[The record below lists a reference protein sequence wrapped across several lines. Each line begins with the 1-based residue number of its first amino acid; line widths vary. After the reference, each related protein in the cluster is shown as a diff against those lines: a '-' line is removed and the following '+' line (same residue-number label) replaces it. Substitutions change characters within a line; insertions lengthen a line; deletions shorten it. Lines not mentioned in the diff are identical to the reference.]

1 MIGFCLLQFVVS
13 LLVLFT
19 SHRSHLV
26 FFSCSNLKPSK
37 LNFVFFF
44 CFLFLPHS
52 LWSFSSD
59 LLQVVLINQLP
70 LVCFLFECCS
80 CYRSP
85 SLSWALAYFVLS
97 FWCDHGVWW
106 WGGGGCV
113 DLQHSSKFSPY
124 SSSYVV
130 SFAGCLLVLFLLLV
144 VLFFLFLC
152 YSCYWSP
159 SSSSHVNCL
168 LFFYWFCCCCFVLF
182 LVLVLLLVTF
192 FLFSCSWYW
201 SFLFFLV
208 LVLLLVAF
216 FFVCV
221 VFAIGCLFFSFILFC
236 C

>member
-1 MIGFCLLQFVVS
+1 M
-13 LLVLFT
+13 
-19 SHRSHLV
+19 
-26 FFSCSNLKPSK
+26 
-37 LNFVFFF
+37 
-44 CFLFLPHS
+44 
-52 LWSFSSD
+52 
-59 LLQVVLINQLP
+59 LINQLP

-97 FWCDHGVWW
+97 FWCDHGAWW

-168 LFFYWFCCCCFVLF
+168 LFF
-182 LVLVLLLVTF
+182 VLVLLLLLCAFPCVGLVASH
-192 FLFSCSWYW
+192 FLPFLMFLILVLSIFSCVGPIVGR
-201 SFLFFLV
+201 LFFC
-208 LVLLLVAF
+208 
-216 FFVCV
+216 VC
-221 VFAIGCLFFSFILFC
+221 CFC
-236 C
+236 YWLPFL